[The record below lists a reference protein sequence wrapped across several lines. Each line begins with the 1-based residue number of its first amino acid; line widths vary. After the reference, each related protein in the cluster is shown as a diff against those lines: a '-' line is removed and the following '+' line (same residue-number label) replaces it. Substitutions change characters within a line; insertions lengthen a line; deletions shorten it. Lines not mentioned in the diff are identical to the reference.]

1 MSLASL
7 LSSEQIIPEMKATE
21 RWPAIVE
28 LIDLL
33 VAQQKIDPASRDGIL
48 AALKQREETMSTGIG
63 FGIAIPHASSDAVA
77 GVVAAF

>member
-1 MSLASL
+1 MTLASL

-48 AALKQREETMSTGIG
+48 AALKQVME
-63 FGIAIPHASSDAVA
+63 DLN
-77 GVVAAF
+77 